1 MKSKLDLTT
10 QVWSEFIIEDIF
22 DVDKGIYLHSKNIT
36 SGSTPYI
43 TAKAT
48 ENGLNGF
55 IGNEKLFAG
64 NAITIEKIKL
74 SAFYQPHEFYCS
86 HDVTVIRNKYLNR
99 FNAIFI
105 CQQINRN
112 GIKYSYGRQAQMN
125 VVKREKILLPS
136 TTNGNPNYKFMEEFI
151 KEKEQIKISEYNT
164 YIKDR
169 KSAIN
174 VKESIENL
182 SEKKWD
188 RFLLSDVFTTIK
200 RGKRL
205 KKSDHL
211 SGAIPYVSSTG
222 LNNGID
228 GFAGN
233 SEKVRRFKNCLTIA
247 NSGSVGAT
255 FYQPFEII
263 ASDHVTKLEND
274 DFNKHVYLFIS
285 TMVNRLKTKYSFN
298 REINDKRI
306 NRESILIPIN
316 EKGNP
321 DFDYMVK
328 YMKLIEFRALEL
340 YLNKKTNAQQCV

>member
-1 MKSKLDLTT
+1 MMKSKLDLTT

-136 TTNGNPNYKFMEEFI
+136 TTNGKMNHA
-151 KEKEQIKISEYNT
+151 S
-164 YIKDR
+164 
-169 KSAIN
+169 
-174 VKESIENL
+174 NL
-182 SEKKWD
+182 E
-188 RFLLSDVFTTIK
+188 VEA
-200 RGKRL
+200 
-205 KKSDHL
+205 HL
-211 SGAIPYVSSTG
+211 TC
-222 LNNGID
+222 
-228 GFAGN
+228 
-233 SEKVRRFKNCLTIA
+233 NCLVSMAFTSCIQIVF
-247 NSGSVGAT
+247 S
-255 FYQPFEII
+255 FELFNYVIF
-263 ASDHVTKLEND
+263 LEGTTR
-274 DFNKHVYLFIS
+274 HH
-285 TMVNRLKTKYSFN
+285 
-298 REINDKRI
+298 
-306 NRESILIPIN
+306 
-316 EKGNP
+316 
-321 DFDYMVK
+321 
-328 YMKLIEFRALEL
+328 
-340 YLNKKTNAQQCV
+340 